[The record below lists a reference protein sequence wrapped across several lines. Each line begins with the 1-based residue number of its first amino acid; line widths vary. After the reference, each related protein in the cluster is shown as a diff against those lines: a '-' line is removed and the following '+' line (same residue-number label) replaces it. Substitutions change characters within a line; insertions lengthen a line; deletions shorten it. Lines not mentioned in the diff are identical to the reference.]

1 MSSPNAKLI
10 AELEQLLLDPPA
22 EALEITEMAEAQRV
36 LAGLPVDMLW
46 EVLVSAARAQGWS
59 ITRPPPK
66 TKRGAGGDPLSRSL
80 LSR

>member
-10 AELEQLLLDPPA
+10 AELEQRLLELKNA
-22 EALEITEMAEAQRV
+22 EMAEAQRV

-66 TKRGAGGDPLSRSL
+66 TKRGAGGDPLSRSP